1 MSTSTP
7 ESGLTFSVGP
17 FPASLS
23 ETPED
28 RELLVNQWRKQAT
41 EKGFVTV
48 GEPEF
53 VATPTHTPAE
63 DTVVGG
69 DQDDA
74 LEQLF
79 ADLGAQ
85 VSVVGQVRTLDGPLP
100 VFVPSSDA
108 VEAAAEVLYD
118 RTANGP
124 DWHALPAHQRNWFA
138 NVAASMLSRTGHRN
152 VVDSLNWVA
161 EHQGVIAP
169 ELDTDAVR
177 QVSGRLWQRT
187 GQ

>member
-1 MSTSTP
+1 VSTSTP

-28 RELLVNQWRKQAT
+28 RALLVTQWRKQAS
-41 EKGFVTV
+41 EKGFVTI

-53 VATPTHTPAE
+53 VAHRMPAE
-63 DTVVGG
+63 DTIVGD
-69 DQDDA
+69 DQENA

-85 VSVVGQVRTLDGPLP
+85 VSVVGQVRTFDGPLP
-100 VFVPSSDA
+100 TFVPSRES
-108 VEAAAEVLYD
+108 VEAAAEVLYN
-118 RTANGP
+118 RAASGP
-124 DWHALPAHQRNWFA
+124 DWAALAAHQRNYYT
-138 NVAASMLSRTGHRN
+138 NIAASILSRTGHRL
-152 VVDSLNWVA
+152 VTDSLNWVA
-161 EHQGVIAP
+161 EHQPTVAP
-169 ELDTDAVR
+169 ELEVDAVR

-187 GQ
+187 AL